1 MKYTLII
8 PAAGQGKRMGAGK
21 NKLFLPIASIPL
33 IIHTL
38 QVFEQDEKCT
48 KIILTIN
55 EEERV
60 LFQRLITEYNLK
72 KDIILVKGGAERQ
85 NSVYNGICHAAGAE
99 YVLVHDG
106 ARPFV
111 TQTIID
117 RVLHMAAKKGA
128 SICAVP
134 VKDTIKRVHDET
146 VEETV
151 ERSSLWAVQTP
162 QGFRLPLLQEAHEQ
176 AYQQS
181 FLGTDDASL
190 IERLGKEVG
199 VVQGSYY
206 NIKVT
211 TPEDLIVA
219 ESFLN
224 RERI

>member
-1 MKYTLII
+1 MKYILVI
-8 PAAGQGKRMGAGK
+8 PAAGQGKRMGAGR
-21 NKLFLPIASIPL
+21 NKLFLPISSVPL

-38 QVFEQDEKCT
+38 QVFEKDEQCAQ
-48 KIILTIN
+48 IILAIN

-60 LFQRLITEYNLK
+60 LFQQLIEEYRLK
-72 KDIILVKGGAERQ
+72 KDIILIQGGAERQ
-85 NSVYNGICHAAGAE
+85 DSVYNGILHAADAE

-111 TQTIID
+111 TQAIIND
-117 RVLHMAAKKGA
+117 VLHMAKEKGA

-134 VKDTIKRVHDET
+134 VKDTIKRVRNQA

-162 QGFRLPLLQEAHEQ
+162 QGFQLSVLREAHEQ
-176 AYQQS
+176 AHRHS

-190 IERLGKEVG
+190 VERLGKEVG

-211 TPEDLIVA
+211 TPDDLVVA
-219 ESFLN
+219 EGFLN
-224 RERI
+224 RERT